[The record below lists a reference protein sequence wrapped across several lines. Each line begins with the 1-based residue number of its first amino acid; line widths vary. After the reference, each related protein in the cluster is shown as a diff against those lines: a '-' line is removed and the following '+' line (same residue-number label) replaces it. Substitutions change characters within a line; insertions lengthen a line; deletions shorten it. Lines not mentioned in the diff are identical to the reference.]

1 MYKKLIETK
10 VIKTIHE
17 VTIYRNSSTV
27 FSIIEDLKNVPLK
40 AKFVD
45 WDENDDERIL
55 VFEEEKKA

>member
-1 MYKKLIETK
+1 M
-10 VIKTIHE
+10 
-17 VTIYRNSSTV
+17 
-27 FSIIEDLKNVPLK
+27 IEDLKNVPLK